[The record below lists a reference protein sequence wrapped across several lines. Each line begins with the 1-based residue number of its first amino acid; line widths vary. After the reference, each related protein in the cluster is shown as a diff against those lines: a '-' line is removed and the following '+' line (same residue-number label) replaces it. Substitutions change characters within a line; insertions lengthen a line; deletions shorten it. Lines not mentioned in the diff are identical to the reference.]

1 MSPQPAALS
10 AQDIQALNW
19 KDLAPAK
26 PESRED
32 ITHED
37 GYTVSADGTKLFWQ
51 SWLSPDVPQRGRI
64 ALIHGY
70 GEHSARYDHVATIL
84 ARAGYWVM
92 ACDVRGHGRSS
103 GVKAH
108 VNRHDDYLDDVDALI
123 AQVRAHWPKNKTPLF
138 VLGHSNGG
146 LITLRYA
153 VRRPEGIEGFV
164 VTSPMC
170 GFAVEI
176 PAWKSRAG
184 KIMSKLR
191 PTFGMPSGLDP
202 VWLTHDTYVVDVY
215 KKDPLV
221 ADIATSRWFTE
232 SNWAFEDLHE
242 RAAMIKQ
249 PLLML
254 IGGSDH
260 IVDPDASQRIF
271 RRVGSPD
278 AELGVYD
285 DLYHEIL
292 NEPEWDEITTRI
304 ILWLEAHRVSDQSE
318 EEE

>member
-1 MSPQPAALS
+1 MSPQPAALT
-10 AQDIQALNW
+10 AQDIDALKW
-19 KDLAPAK
+19 DDLAPAK
-26 PESRED
+26 PESRAD
-32 ITHED
+32 ITRED
-37 GYTVSADGTKLFWQ
+37 GYIRSADGTELFWQ
-51 SWLSPDVPQRGRI
+51 SWVSAEAPQRGRI
-64 ALIHGY
+64 ALVHGY

-84 ARAGYWVM
+84 ARAGYRVM
-92 ACDVRGHGRSS
+92 ACDMRGHGRSS

-108 VNRHDDYLDDVDALI
+108 VDRYDNYLDDVDALI
-123 AQVRAHWPKNKTPLF
+123 AHLRAHWAQDDSGLF

-153 VRRPEGIEGFV
+153 LRRPEGIEGFV

-184 KIMSKLR
+184 KIMSTLR

-202 VWLTHDTYVVDVY
+202 KWLTHDPYVVDVY

-232 SNWAFEDLHE
+232 ANWAFANLHE

-254 IGGSDH
+254 VGGSDH
-260 IVDPDASQRIF
+260 IVDPEASQAVF
-271 RRVGSPD
+271 QRVGSSD

-292 NEPEWDEITTRI
+292 NEPEWGGITTRI
-304 ILWLEAHRVSDQSE
+304 LLWLEAHRTGASQE
-318 EEE
+318 ESA